1 MRQRT
6 KEGGVILAQV
16 GRYRLTR
23 YDSLN
28 LILER
33 REDVRT
39 REPGS
44 RTLTDETREEWLG
57 IGYYGKFLAAGERW
71 LDLLMFDKLTDLP
84 MKEAVAAFR
93 EESEALRHALVRATR
108 EHGPD
113 GQK

>member
-39 REPGS
+39 RETGGRELTGEPEERAALPG
-44 RTLTDETREEWLG
+44 RVRRRGRRE
-57 IGYYGKFLAAGERW
+57 
-71 LDLLMFDKLTDLP
+71 LLRG
-84 MKEAVAAFR
+84 R
-93 EESEALRHALVRATR
+93 ESD
-108 EHGPD
+108 HGRD
-113 GQK
+113 